1 MMALTDEITHVFT
14 QTPRQSTPLRQTNP
28 KPAPQNAFT
37 KFFSGD
43 IAWYCYRLF
52 FDTLTFKKMSVY
64 TSVRSSEEKV
74 VITWQDLQYETMEKD
89 PEKSTFL
96 KTAYRKKTILNNL
109 AGHAQTKELLAIMG
123 PTGCG

>member
-1 MMALTDEITHVFT
+1 MA
-14 QTPRQSTPLRQTNP
+14 
-28 KPAPQNAFT
+28 
-37 KFFSGD
+37 
-43 IAWYCYRLF
+43 
-52 FDTLTFKKMSVY
+52 VY